1 MSVPEPRKKQGYTV
15 HNRVRLVHGG
25 GEYFREMQRMIDDAR
40 HSLHLQ
46 TYIYED
52 DLTGGRI
59 TEALVRAAGRGVRVF
74 VLLDGYASRSLSKDT
89 VARFESAGV
98 HFRYFEP
105 LFRSRS
111 HYVGRRMHHKIV
123 VGDASEALVGGLNV
137 SDRYNDLPGQPAW
150 LDWAILAEG
159 QSARELFRLCVS
171 QWVRFP
177 QEVRRIVDRHPSTPP
192 DEAWQCLVR
201 IRRNDWVNRK
211 NQVSRTYLEMFREAE
226 REVVV
231 MSSYFLPGRVFRRN
245 MRLAVKRG
253 VRIRLILAGRSDVW
267 LAKQAERYM
276 YSWLLRNG
284 IEIHEYERNILHGK
298 IAVRDAVH
306 VTCGSYNVNNIS
318 AYASVELNLDV
329 LDEPFGSH
337 VKQVLERIIDEDC
350 TPVTEAGHRT
360 RYNVLQL
367 AMQFVAYEM
376 FRVVLFLFTFYFRQK
391 GR

>member
-1 MSVPEPRKKQGYTV
+1 MSVPVARKKHGYTV
-15 HNRVRLVHGG
+15 HNRVRLVRGG
-25 GEYFREMQRMIDDAR
+25 EEYFREMQRMIDGAR

-52 DLTGGRI
+52 DLTGNRI
-59 TEALVRAAGRGVRVF
+59 TEALVRAGFRGVEVF
-74 VLLDGYASRSLSKDT
+74 VLLDGYASRRLSQET
-89 VARFESAGV
+89 IARLASAGV
-98 HFRYFEP
+98 HFRFFEP

-123 VGDASEALVGGLNV
+123 VSDASVALVGGLNV

-159 QSARELFRLCVS
+159 ETAHELFRLCVS

-177 QEVRRIVDRHPSTPP
+177 QEVRRIIENHPSPGS
-192 DEAWQCLVR
+192 DAGWQCLMR

-226 REVVV
+226 GEMIV

-245 MRLAVKRG
+245 MRMAVRRG
-253 VRIRLILAGRSDVW
+253 VRMRLILAGRSDVW
-267 LAKQAERYM
+267 LAKQAERYV
-276 YSWLLRNG
+276 YRWLLRNG

-298 IAVRDAVH
+298 IAVRDALH

-329 LDEPFGSH
+329 LDADFGAH
-337 VKQVLERIIDEDC
+337 VKAVLERIIDEDC
-350 TPVTEAGHRT
+350 TPVTEADYRT
-360 RYNVLQL
+360 RYNLVQL
-367 AMQFVAYEM
+367 AMQFVAYEI

-391 GR
+391 DV